1 MSGSSFTRPR
11 AAVVPAGPR
20 PVSRRAGAV
29 GCGVRARVATLLHNF
44 ASYAAALAGYTAA
57 IIAADEL
64 GATGG
69 PNADAV
75 FLLAV
80 YRASEICIGIVCAGI
95 VLAGTDF
102 GGARRRLAALFAAL
116 SAEITGR
123 FTAMLALAGPEMPQT
138 QPARRELVRRSHR
151 ARPGYRR
158 GERRIRSNPL
168 PFAGVAESY
177 GWFVRRTGRL
187 AHGSGAA
194 GAAARRRG
202 PAGGRC
208 RPATHSEGTAIG

>member
-116 SAEITGR
+116 SPNDGPVYRHVGPGR
-123 FTAMLALAGPEMPQT
+123 AGNAADAT
-138 QPARRELVRRSHR
+138 CSAR
-151 ARPGYRR
+151 ARAANDSRSTRLSTRR
-158 GERRIRSNPL
+158 RRIRSNPL